1 MILKTNQIDAFATKV
16 FEGNPAMV
24 VPLESWIDD
33 DLMQKIAEKN
43 NLSETAFSYI
53 VTKLQL
59 RNAYSNFKYRVC
71 IPKLEFW
78 NKSST

>member
-1 MILKTNQIDAFATKV
+1 MAKKTYQIDAFSTKV

-24 VPLESWIDD
+24 VPLASWLDD
-33 DLMQKIAEKN
+33 ALMQKIVEKN

-59 RNAYSNFKYRVC
+59 RNAYSNFKYRV
-71 IPKLEFW
+71 F
-78 NKSST
+78 SQS